1 MPPTEYVELVEEEI
15 RQRRSFFSA
24 QPLDTLYFGGG
35 TPSLLAPE
43 QLQRIILALSA
54 NGFPITS
61 QTEVTI
67 EVNPGTL
74 NSEVLAGYQRVGFN
88 RFSIGCQTL
97 NDELLKKLGREHS
110 ATDTRRTL
118 GLLRD
123 AGVSFSVDLL
133 FALPHQTM
141 EILDSDISGLLEFR
155 PQHISPYC
163 LTVHEKH
170 VLQPHR
176 PEEEAQVEM
185 FELIDRRLQSA
196 GFAQY
201 EISNYCRPGFE
212 SRHNTIYWSDES
224 YWGIGLSS
232 HSYSKQPGWG
242 TRFWNPKSIEDYGSM
257 IQNQKGQEN
266 SLPENCLPQDHW
278 EKLEPWES
286 LTDFFHT
293 SLRRAEGVSLEAVEQ
308 KFGSYGQNE
317 YISSIDQLVQKGLLR
332 AIPDPSQKRRFSL
345 SAQGIVLSN
354 LVFRELTF
362 SPRL

>member
-15 RQRRSFFSA
+15 RQRRSFFPP

-35 TPSLLAPE
+35 TPSLLPPE
-43 QLQRIILALSA
+43 ELQRIIVALRE
-54 NGFPITS
+54 NGFPITEK
-61 QTEVTI
+61 TEVTI

-74 NSEVLAGYQRVGFN
+74 NAQVLEGYRRVGFN

-110 ATDTRRTL
+110 AEDTRRTL
-118 GLLRD
+118 GLLRE

-141 EILDSDISGLLEFR
+141 EILDSDITGLLQFK

-170 VLQPHR
+170 VLEPHR
-176 PEEEAQVEM
+176 PEEGAQVEM
-185 FELIDRRLQSA
+185 FDLIDQRLLEV
-196 GFAQY
+196 GFSQY
-201 EISNYCRPGFE
+201 EISNYGLPGFE

-232 HSYSKQPGWG
+232 HSYKKAPGWG
-242 TRFWNPKSIEDYGSM
+242 TRFWNPRSIEDYSAL
-257 IQNQKGQEN
+257 IQSQRGEQR
-266 SLPENCLPQDHW
+266 SSPEACLPKDHW
-278 EKLEPWES
+278 ESLEPWEA

-293 SLRRAEGVSLEAVEQ
+293 SLRRAEGVSLQAVEQ

-317 YISSIDQLVQKGLLR
+317 YNSSITLLVERGLLKP
-332 AIPDPSQKRRFSL
+332 IDSNRFSL
-345 SAQGIVLSN
+345 SHQGRVLSN

-362 SPRL
+362 SPPL